1 MVMVLS
7 IWMSTNGHR
16 RPWVRRLR
24 LTICRK
30 RTQQSSL
37 LGLFVRLC
45 ILLGLGVSPS
55 TSFGLE
61 GWIESS
67 DSSIFFDRDSVS
79 AVGRIRVA
87 GMRHIKK
94 ICVLFAQK
102 IFEKR
107 INMHGPH
114 PSFQSDRILLYFLY
128 RLSFGH
134 IRWFDTK
141 ILRELAPCFDL
152 FGIELDDEFPQS
164 ECFELFIVASGRSIE
179 LSPQCAR
186 VNIDVE
192 MRIAVQDEGYVS
204 ICNVFRID
212 VLGR

>member
-1 MVMVLS
+1 MVLC
-7 IWMSTNGHR
+7 IWMSTHGHR

-24 LTICRK
+24 LTIRRK

-67 DSSIFFDRDSVS
+67 DGSIFFDRDSVS

-87 GMRHIKK
+87 GMRHVKK
-94 ICVLFAQK
+94 VCVLFAQK
-102 IFEKR
+102 IFEER

-128 RLSFGH
+128 RLSFGD
-134 IRWFDTK
+134 IRWLDSKVLGKLTPSLYF
-141 ILRELAPCFDL
+141 FS
-152 FGIELDDEFPQS
+152 IELDDELP
-164 ECFELFIVASGRSIE
+164 
-179 LSPQCAR
+179 
-186 VNIDVE
+186 
-192 MRIAVQDEGYVS
+192 
-204 ICNVFRID
+204 
-212 VLGR
+212 